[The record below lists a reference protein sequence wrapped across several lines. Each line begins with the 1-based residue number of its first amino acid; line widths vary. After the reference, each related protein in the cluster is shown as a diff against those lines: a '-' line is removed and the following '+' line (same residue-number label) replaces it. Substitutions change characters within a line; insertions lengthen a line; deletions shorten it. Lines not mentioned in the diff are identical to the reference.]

1 MTATISQLRTAPAAT
16 AAPTLEAFLA
26 SVERRAYRSAL
37 LTTKKAADA
46 LDIVQDSML
55 QLVDHYA
62 DKDADAWPLLF
73 QRILNNKLMDWHR
86 HQQRQRRWF
95 WQPSPLVDEE
105 GEEAE
110 LEWLD
115 ERADCPAQLL
125 ERARDIE
132 TLLAALETLPLRQR
146 QAFLLRAWEG
156 LDVQATAEVMGCG
169 QGSVK
174 THYFRALASL
184 RQALLPSD
192 EPCHE

>member
-1 MTATISQLRTAPAAT
+1 MTASISQLRPAPGA
-16 AAPTLEAFLA
+16 AAPSLEAFLA

-62 DKDADAWPLLF
+62 DKDASAWPLLF

-95 WQPSPLVDEE
+95 WQPSAALDED

-115 ERADCPAQLL
+115 ERAECPAQLL

-132 TLLAALETLPLRQR
+132 TVLAALEALPLRQR
-146 QAFLLRAWEG
+146 QAFVLRAWEG
-156 LDVQATAEVMGCG
+156 LDVQATAEVMDCS

-184 RQALLPSD
+184 RQALLQTG